1 MKMNKFILFFIF
13 SAFLLSEKQFVD
25 GVVAKVENN
34 IILHSEVIQTI
45 QMQAMQSGIDLTTNP
60 YFLEEN
66 NDKTLDYLINLYIIY
81 EVAKKD
87 TLIIVTGDEISK
99 TLDGE
104 INLMKERAGSLSAL
118 ENILGQSI
126 QEYKMYLWNEIEKRL
141 LIEKYQQNFML
152 NITISRPEIVKFYNE
167 YKDSIPLLPY
177 RSKFSLI
184 EFPIN
189 PSKKAE
195 TNTINMLNTI
205 RDSILLFDNFEFF
218 AENYSQDPGSKNN
231 GGNLGYIL
239 RGNLV
244 KEFEEIAFSLASGE
258 ISKPVK
264 TKYGYH
270 LIKTINKQG
279 EKINVS
285 HILIQIEPTL
295 DDKNKTEK
303 KIKDIYN
310 KSINNINYFDSLAN
324 KYQLELQNQTGVFN
338 FIPDNSIPF
347 NILQM
352 LEEYNGFSKLLSPIE
367 SDNNSFYLVY
377 IKERKKEEKAT
388 LKNSWHTIET
398 IAKNNKITN
407 KFDMWIN
414 SLKNDIFIQIYKQ

>member
-1 MKMNKFILFFIF
+1 MKMNKFILLFIF

-66 NDKTLDYLINLYIIY
+66 NDKTLDFLI
-81 EVAKKD
+81 K
-87 TLIIVTGDEISK
+87 
-99 TLDGE
+99 
-104 INLMKERAGSLSAL
+104 
-118 ENILGQSI
+118 QSV
-126 QEYKMYLWNEIEKRL
+126 QEYKMILWNEIEKRL

-152 NITISRPEIVKFYNE
+152 NFTISRPEIVKFYNE

-285 HILIQIEPTL
+285 HILIQIKPTL
-295 DDKNKTEK
+295 EDKN
-303 KIKDIYN
+303 
-310 KSINNINYFDSLAN
+310 
-324 KYQLELQNQTGVFN
+324 
-338 FIPDNSIPF
+338 
-347 NILQM
+347 
-352 LEEYNGFSKLLSPIE
+352 
-367 SDNNSFYLVY
+367 
-377 IKERKKEEKAT
+377 
-388 LKNSWHTIET
+388 
-398 IAKNNKITN
+398 
-407 KFDMWIN
+407 
-414 SLKNDIFIQIYKQ
+414 